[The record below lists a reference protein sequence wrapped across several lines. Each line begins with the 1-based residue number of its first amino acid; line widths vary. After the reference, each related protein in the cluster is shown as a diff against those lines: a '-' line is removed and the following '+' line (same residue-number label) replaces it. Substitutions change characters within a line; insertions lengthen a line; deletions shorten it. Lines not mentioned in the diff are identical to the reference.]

1 MTLVGVLVAFLAG
14 VVSFASPCC
23 LPLVPVYVSYLVGTT
38 PPGSTDARRVALRQ
52 SIAFVAGLTVVF
64 VALWASVGLVGYA
77 LRDYVGLMRMVGGA
91 VLVVM
96 GLHVAG
102 LIRISALYRQV
113 RVPTKRL
120 VAASIGGPGPARSAS
135 DGGGGTTTMV
145 APSYLRSALFGAAFA
160 AGWTPCVG
168 PILGGIIGLA
178 SLSSSVAQGSI
189 LLVVYAL
196 GLGLPFILVA
206 AAAGEVNK
214 RLQWFRRHS
223 AAVEVA
229 TGGFLVILGFLMI
242 TNMFARLSGVRPS
255 FGI

>member
-23 LPLVPVYVSYLVGTT
+23 LPLVPVYVTYLVGTT
-38 PPGSTDARRVALRQ
+38 PPGSPDARRVALRQ
-52 SIAFVAGLTVVF
+52 SIAFVGGLTVVF
-64 VALWASVGLVGYA
+64 VTLWASVGLVGYA
-77 LRDYVGLMRMVGGA
+77 LRDYVDLMRLVGGA
-91 VLVVM
+91 ALVVM

-102 LIRISALYRQV
+102 LIRISVLYRQA

-120 VAASIGGPGPARSAS
+120 VAASTGGPGAMRAAAN
-135 DGGGGTTTMV
+135 GGGGTTTLI
-145 APSYLRSALFGAAFA
+145 APSYTRSALFGAAFA

-178 SLSSSVAQGSI
+178 SLSSSVGQGSV

-214 RLQWFRRHS
+214 RMQWFRRHS
-223 AAVEVA
+223 ASVELA
-229 TGGFLVILGFLMI
+229 TGGVLVILGFLMI
-242 TNMFARLSGVRPS
+242 TNLFVRLSGVLPS

>member
-38 PPGSTDARRVALRQ
+38 PPGSPDARRVALRQ

-77 LRDYVGLMRMVGGA
+77 LRDYVGLLRMVGGA

-102 LIRISALYRQV
+102 LIRISVLYRQA

-120 VAASIGGPGPARSAS
+120 VAASTGGPGALREAS
-135 DGGGGTTTMV
+135 SGGGTTTLI
-145 APSYLRSALFGAAFA
+145 APSYTRSALFGAAFA

-178 SLSSSVAQGSI
+178 SLSSSVGEGSV

-196 GLGLPFILVA
+196 GLGVPFILVA

-223 AAVEVA
+223 AAVELA
-229 TGGFLVILGFLMI
+229 TGGVLVILGFLMI
-242 TNMFARLSGVRPS
+242 TNLFVRLSGVLPS